1 MTNVLVALL
10 ETECEHARPY
20 RSDDPAM
27 LKRAFA
33 VLLLSSTL
41 AAAAAGD
48 NWRTGWSTAP
58 DSDGPP
64 LPAQTLRQVVRTSAG
79 GTRVRIRLS
88 NLFGTAPLAIG
99 AAHVGLSA
107 GGARVAP
114 GSDRALLFGGRP
126 AVAIAAGGSALSDP
140 VDLTVGARQPLAVSL
155 YLPEQVEVST
165 IHGFALQ
172 TAYLNAP
179 GDATQAADLPA
190 AKTDDS
196 RYFLSDVEVMGPDA
210 GRTLA
215 IVGDSIADGVG
226 AGTDHDARWPDAL
239 AARLQGDSA
248 LATIGIANGG
258 IAGNRVLHDGADP
271 FVGPSA
277 LSRFARDA
285 LDKPGVRWI
294 LVHEGLNDITATRML
309 PDPAQHVTAE
319 QIEAGLRTLAERAHA
334 RGVQLWAG
342 TLMPLAGAK
351 PFYSETAEHQRQ
363 AVNAWIRTSGVF
375 DAVVD
380 FDAALRDPREPAR
393 LNPAYDSGDHLHP
406 NEAGYR
412 VMAQQVDLRLLN
424 R

>member
-1 MTNVLVALL
+1 
-10 ETECEHARPY
+10 
-20 RSDDPAM
+20 M
-27 LKRAFA
+27 LKRVFT

-41 AAAAAGD
+41 TAAAADDG
-48 NWRTGWSTAP
+48 WRTGWSTAP
-58 DSDGPP
+58 DSDGPA
-64 LPAQTLRQVVRTSAG
+64 LPAQTLRQVVRTSTG

-88 NLFGTAPLAIG
+88 NLFGKAPLTVG

-107 GGARVAP
+107 GGAHVAP

-126 AVAIAAGGSALSDP
+126 AVTIAPGSSTLSDP
-140 VDLTVGARQPLAVSL
+140 VDLTVGARQQLAVSL
-155 YLPEQVEVST
+155 YLPAKVDVST
-165 IHGFALQ
+165 VHGFALQ

-179 GDATQAADLPA
+179 GDATQAANFPSA
-190 AKTDDS
+190 QTDDS

-226 AGTDHDARWPDAL
+226 AKIDHDARWPDAL
-239 AARLQGDSA
+239 AARLQDDPA

-258 IAGNRVLHDGADP
+258 IAGNRVLNDGAGI

-277 LSRFARDA
+277 VSRFARDA

-294 LVHEGLNDITATRML
+294 LVHEGVNDIAATQML
-309 PDPAQHVTAE
+309 PEPAQHVTAE
-319 QIEAGLRTLAERAHA
+319 QIEAGLRALADRSHA
-334 RGVQLWAG
+334 RGIRIWAG
-342 TLMPLAGAK
+342 TLMPLAGTK
-351 PFYSETAEHQRQ
+351 RFYSEAVERQRQ
-363 AVNAWIRTSGVF
+363 AVNAWIRTAGVF
-375 DAVVD
+375 DAVID
-380 FDAALRDPREPAR
+380 FDAALRDPLEPSR

-412 VMAQQVDLRLLN
+412 VMAQQIDLRLLN

>member
-1 MTNVLVALL
+1 
-10 ETECEHARPY
+10 
-20 RSDDPAM
+20 
-27 LKRAFA
+27 
-33 VLLLSSTL
+33 
-41 AAAAAGD
+41 
-48 NWRTGWSTAP
+48 
-58 DSDGPP
+58 
-64 LPAQTLRQVVRTSAG
+64 
-79 GTRVRIRLS
+79 
-88 NLFGTAPLAIG
+88 
-99 AAHVGLSA
+99 
-107 GGARVAP
+107 
-114 GSDRALLFGGRP
+114 
-126 AVAIAAGGSALSDP
+126 LSDP

-155 YLPEQVEVST
+155 YLPAKVDVST

-179 GDATQAADLPA
+179 GDATRATDFPSAQ
-190 AKTDDS
+190 TDDS
-196 RYFLSDVEVMGPDA
+196 RYFLSDVDVMGPDA

-239 AARLQGDSA
+239 AARLQGDPA

-258 IAGNRVLHDGADP
+258 IAGNRVLNDGADP

-294 LVHEGLNDITATRML
+294 LVHESLNDITATQML
-309 PDPAQHVTAE
+309 PEPTQHVTAL
-319 QIEAGLRTLAERAHA
+319 QIEAGLRTLADRAHA
-334 RGVQLWAG
+334 RGIRIWAG
-342 TLMPLAGAK
+342 VLMPLAGTK
-351 PFYSETAEHQRQ
+351 RFYSETVERQRQ
-363 AVNAWIRTSGVF
+363 AVNAWIRTAGVF

-380 FDAALRDPREPAR
+380 FDAALRDPLEPTR

-412 VMAQQVDLRLLN
+412 VMAQQIDLRLLN

>member
-1 MTNVLVALL
+1 
-10 ETECEHARPY
+10 
-20 RSDDPAM
+20 M
-27 LKRAFA
+27 LKRVFT

-41 AAAAAGD
+41 TAAAADDG
-48 NWRTGWSTAP
+48 WRTGWSAAP
-58 DSDGPP
+58 DSDGPS

-88 NLFGTAPLAIG
+88 NLFGKAPLTVG

-126 AVAIAAGGSALSDP
+126 AVTIAAGSSTLSDP
-140 VDLTVGARQPLAVSL
+140 VDLTVGARQALAVSL
-155 YLPEQVEVST
+155 YLPAKVDVST

-179 GDATQAADLPA
+179 GDATRAADFPSA
-190 AKTDDS
+190 NTDDS

-239 AARLQGDSA
+239 AVRLQGDPA

-258 IAGNRVLHDGADP
+258 IAGNRVLNDGADP

-277 LSRFARDA
+277 LSRFGRDA

-294 LVHEGLNDITATRML
+294 LVHEGLNDIAATQML
-309 PDPAQHVTAE
+309 PEPAQHVTVE
-319 QIEAGLRTLAERAHA
+319 QIEAGLRTLADRAHA
-334 RGVQLWAG
+334 RGVKVWAG
-342 TLMPLAGAK
+342 TLMPLAGTK
-351 PFYSETAEHQRQ
+351 RFYSETVERRRQ
-363 AVNAWIRTSGVF
+363 ALNAWIRTAGVF

-380 FDAALRDPREPAR
+380 FDAALRDPLEPTR
-393 LNPAYDSGDHLHP
+393 LNPAYDSGDHVHP

-412 VMAQQVDLRLLN
+412 VMAQQIDLRLLN